1 MFGQILEIAL
11 MNLRNLPSR
20 IGSSSVIVVGIGG
33 VVGVLIAILAMAA
46 GFKSTLERG
55 GEPDRAL
62 VLRGGSTSEL
72 SSGVSV
78 EERGVITS
86 MEGVLLASPELYV
99 VADVPKR
106 ATGSDANLILRGVTQ
121 GAFDLRDEV
130 AIVEGRNFE
139 PGKAELIAG
148 RSAHTEFAGIDVGNT
163 VRLRQSELTVV
174 GIFEAGGSAYES
186 ELWMDLIFAQSS
198 FRAEGAISSMRLR
211 VDSPE
216 RIPELAQQVEDDPR
230 LDLTVQSEVEF
241 FATQSEAL
249 TNTIETFG
257 SAVAMIMAIGAV
269 FAALNT
275 MYSAVVTR
283 TVEIATLRALGFG
296 GVPVVISVMIESL
309 ALALLGGA
317 LGAAVAYL
325 VFDGFTALDA
335 EQHLVLASGLR
346 LRRHPATG
354 SGRGDVGRGARRDR
368 RAVPG
373 DPRRPA
379 ADHRGATRR
388 VTARRVSG
396 RAPRARRK
404 ASRGAPRSRSIP

>member
-1 MFGQILEIAL
+1 MFGQIIEIAL

-46 GFKSTLERG
+46 GFQSTLERG

-78 EERGVITS
+78 EERGVIAS

-106 ATGSDANLILRGVTQ
+106 ATGSDANLILRGVTRA
-121 GAFDLRDEV
+121 AFDLRDEV
-130 AIVEGRNFE
+130 MIVEGRNFE

-198 FRAEGAISSMRLR
+198 FRAEGAVSSMRLR

-216 RIPELAQQVEDDPR
+216 RIRELAQRVVDDPR

-241 FATQSEAL
+241 FASQSEAL
-249 TNTIETFG
+249 TNTIESVG

-317 LGAAVAYL
+317 LGATVAYL
-325 VFDGFTALDA
+325 VFDGFTASTLNNVSFSQVAFDFA
-335 EQHLVLASGLR
+335 VTPQLVQDGVTWALVLGAVGGLFPAIRAAR
-346 LRRHPATG
+346 LPITVAL
-354 SGRGDVGRGARRDR
+354 RGE
-368 RAVPG
+368 
-373 DPRRPA
+373 
-379 ADHRGATRR
+379 
-388 VTARRVSG
+388 
-396 RAPRARRK
+396 
-404 ASRGAPRSRSIP
+404 